1 MCNTPD
7 LMENLYYL
15 PFAGITWIISFIP
28 SASVT
33 LLRCTLFCITSHA
46 FPSSY
51 PLIILGNHPFLSL
64 PMAGQHW
71 LAKVIC
77 VCVSSF
83 SCNIDTISFLQQLA
97 VEH

>member
-28 SASVT
+28 SVSIT
-33 LLRCTLFCITSHA
+33 LLRCTLLCITSHA

-64 PMAGQHW
+64 PMAKQHW

-77 VCVSSF
+77 VC
-83 SCNIDTISFLQQLA
+83 DFLFL
-97 VEH
+97 